1 MQKREPFNGRINVL
15 GKKQRSILQY
25 IFLLITELYC
35 ITHVKRCDD
44 LGMLIQRKKTWERK
58 KDKELHLYVFHLKG
72 VQGILRYYIL
82 WYSGRLFK
90 YLVSSVFAGR
100 RYPPAIIIS
109 WSYEV
114 RTDLRFGF
122 INTEELLFLRNI
134 CKVEAGYDDIGL
146 YDFSPMT
153 SDILWYQL
161 IRQCYPLQ
169 YIPRLKRHLFTK
181 TVNIFNDVIT
191 EIDCNL
197 LN

>member
-1 MQKREPFNGRINVL
+1 VQKREPFNGRINVL

-134 CKVEAGYDDIGL
+134 CKVEAG
-146 YDFSPMT
+146 
-153 SDILWYQL
+153 
-161 IRQCYPLQ
+161 
-169 YIPRLKRHLFTK
+169 
-181 TVNIFNDVIT
+181 
-191 EIDCNL
+191 
-197 LN
+197 